1 VSLRAVIIVNPV
13 LFCSFLLMKTKKKS
27 VPARRPVP
35 SVRKNPPTLLDR
47 QGALLTANALPQ
59 QSEIH
64 MKYGELP
71 RTTLNLSADESAFV
85 NCRCDP
91 FGQDAGGYAMI
102 GAKIPDAYSGRS
114 IVLSY
119 YAETMLSFSAKSFVH
134 VAVPIPT
141 LVHHVMEY
149 GAPVDETSTTLFTA
163 TTQLTSTSNAI
174 LNVLLQPGIQYRVV
188 GAGLRLTPQGAV
200 MYTSGTIYAGYGR
213 QYFRDGAASYLS
225 NADMWKMRTG
235 QSYPVSSGCTIRGTT
250 DDTAQNFYTLG
261 ADTYHSSGAQEVFMM
276 PYAYITGCGSSTYIS
291 AQAVVH
297 LEVIMPPRVLP
308 FPMTMSP
315 VSQRYPMLQAFCS
328 AAPMVTSANSF
339 KSVARA
345 IGTWVNKHG
354 GWSRILDMG
363 ITTFADIA
371 AFL

>member
-1 VSLRAVIIVNPV
+1 MSLRAVIIVYPTS
-13 LFCSFLLMKTKKKS
+13 FCSFLLMKTKKKN

-64 MKYGELP
+64 MKYGEPP